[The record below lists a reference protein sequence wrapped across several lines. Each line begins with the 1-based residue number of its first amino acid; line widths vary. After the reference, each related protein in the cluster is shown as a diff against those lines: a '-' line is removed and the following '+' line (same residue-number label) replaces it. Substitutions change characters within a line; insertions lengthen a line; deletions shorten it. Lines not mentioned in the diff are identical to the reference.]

1 MKQYNHY
8 PILVISYIDNKILK
22 LKLTYHP
29 SEQDKL
35 EDIHN
40 VLVRES
46 HIAEALDF
54 LLEHFYLIQK
64 HTKNKITFEVGE
76 LEILNEYRT
85 SIKVRD
91 IGEYIIKEDFDVKIN
106 INLNVI
112 ENDISDFLYIL
123 KEFINEQ
130 EEETIGKMIRELDM
144 MTKRKRQNDLIN
156 SLKVKDDYSK
166 GGVRSKV

>member
-8 PILVISYIDNKILK
+8 PILVISDIDNKILK

-64 HTKNKITFEVGE
+64 HTENKITFEVGA

-91 IGEYIIKEDFDVKIN
+91 IGENIIKEDFDVKIN

-112 ENDISDFLYIL
+112 ENDISDFFYIL

-130 EEETIGKMIRELDM
+130 EEETIEKMIRELDM

-166 GGVRSKV
+166 GGGRSKI